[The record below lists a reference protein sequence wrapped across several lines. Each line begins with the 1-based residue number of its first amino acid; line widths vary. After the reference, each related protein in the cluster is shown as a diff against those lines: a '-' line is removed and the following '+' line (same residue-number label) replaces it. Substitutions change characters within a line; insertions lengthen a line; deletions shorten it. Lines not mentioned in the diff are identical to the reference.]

1 MKELTQKGYLGK
13 WIQQN
18 VMERQ
23 PKRRFELNLEGS
35 LAIVLVDD
43 RGWNKEKSLLLFVWR
58 GRLKWR
64 GMYKRGKRFLRKDF
78 DTLYYL
84 GFVFKEITF
93 GGFNVGYVRIA
104 LRGRISSRSVEMIF
118 GSDLKCLPT
127 RQLNNQSSIYF
138 ELILYKC
145 MHWT

>member
-1 MKELTQKGYLGK
+1 
-13 WIQQN
+13 
-18 VMERQ
+18 
-23 PKRRFELNLEGS
+23 
-35 LAIVLVDD
+35 
-43 RGWNKEKSLLLFVWR
+43 
-58 GRLKWR
+58 
-64 GMYKRGKRFLRKDF
+64 MYKRGKRFLRKDF

-104 LRGRISSRSVEMIF
+104 LRRRISSRSLEMIF

-145 MHWT
+145 MH